1 MRAVLLLLAGLAL
14 CAPPAIARDVTDAER
29 TALAA
34 RIAGFDE
41 AMRAEDY
48 AAIVGTIPPGII
60 DQLAKSYGVEAALL
74 RERLP
79 AMMQTAAEKVTLLN
93 FEMMLDDATFPEL
106 PDGTPYALIP
116 TETIFQL
123 KDGGKTY
130 LATADTLAVLD
141 NGTWYLV
148 RVSEQ
153 AQVDALVAVYPGFA
167 SVTFAPSETEVY
179 TE

>member
-1 MRAVLLLLAGLAL
+1 MRLLGAALLVALAL
-14 CAPPAIARDVTDAER
+14 SAPATARDVTDAER
-29 TALAA
+29 AALAA
-34 RIAGFDE
+34 RIAAFDD

-48 AAIVGTIPPGII
+48 AAIVATIPPGII
-60 DQLAKSYGVEAALL
+60 DQLAKSYGVETAMLV
-74 RERLP
+74 ERLP
-79 AMMQTAAEKVTLLN
+79 DMMKSAADRVTLLN
-93 FEMMLDDATFPEL
+93 FEMLLDDATYPEL

-116 TETIFQL
+116 TETVFQL

-141 NGTWYLV
+141 QDTWYLV

-167 SVTFAPSETEVY
+167 GVEFAPSDAEVIA
-179 TE
+179 E